1 VYPEVGALGSYSW
14 LKSAE
19 NYTDSLYRTLALVVP
34 ALPDTD
40 FSTVCTL
47 AENLAR
53 ELPLIKGEPKVI
65 IAQQD
70 IAKVLGQTLQRL
82 LPSVPLVCLDGI
94 ELALGDFLDIAKPLP
109 HEDAVPVIVKTLVFT
124 R

>member
-1 VYPEVGALGSYSW
+1 VGVSGRFSW
-14 LKSAE
+14 LKPAE
-19 NYTDSLYRTLALVVP
+19 NYNDSLYRTVALVVP

-40 FSTVCTL
+40 FPTICTL
-47 AENLAR
+47 ADTLAS

-109 HEDAVPVIVKTLVFT
+109 HEDAVPVIVKTLVFAH
-124 R
+124 